1 MYGCVCL
8 WCVGVHRGGA
18 SLAESSDGG
27 DEEEDE
33 DMGSAAVRLGTG
45 SSNASAASGT
55 GDDCGSGMFAGQQG
69 EQGPGGGGG
78 KGGSG
83 KGGKSVRVKN
93 LDKVPQ
99 DVIRALDQ
107 QMAHMPP
114 WDTRITREKLLQLG
128 GVIMGDSSPVRHTHA
143 FPNIH
148 TTTHHRGA
156 GFCYWPGTHAE
167 RCVCMCAGAS
177 EWGAVRAREQLRPT
191 QLPHQVPGTSL
202 QPHTPPKTS
211 TDSAPEPAYT

>member
-1 MYGCVCL
+1 M
-8 WCVGVHRGGA
+8 
-18 SLAESSDGG
+18 AESSDGG

-128 GVIMGDSSPVRHTHA
+128 GVIMGDSSPVRATHQ
-143 FPNIH
+143 PLTNTY
-148 TTTHHRGA
+148 TTGELASATGLA
-156 GFCYWPGTHAE
+156 LTLTDVCVYVC
-167 RCVCMCAGAS
+167 RCFGVGS
-177 EWGAVRAREQLRPT
+177 GQ
-191 QLPHQVPGTSL
+191 
-202 QPHTPPKTS
+202 S
-211 TDSAPEPAYT
+211 T